1 MGIGMLRKV
10 DGEMESV
17 REEGRGSEAGPLPG
31 VGIAELSALRN
42 VFDARCLCYK
52 KRERE
57 KDAESGGNRLPMG
70 IATRPRMAR
79 RPKRITALCLNA
91 KS

>member
-57 KDAESGGNRLPMG
+57 KDAVGTACLWASQPVP
-70 IATRPRMAR
+70 AWQDA
-79 RPKRITALCLNA
+79 PKG
-91 KS
+91 